1 MIDIPFVTPFLNSI
15 PTYMDF
21 EGQKVAE
28 KIFQVVIVVFAAAG
42 LVWGYIVQQFSYTVI
57 SLGVGFIISCLLTL
71 PPWPLYRK
79 HPLPWQN
86 VRDEAGSSSSKSI
99 KKKK

>member
-1 MIDIPFVTPFLNSI
+1 MIDIPFLTPLLERI

-28 KIFQVVIVVFAAAG
+28 KIFQVVIVIFAVIG
-42 LVWGYIVQQFSYTVI
+42 LAWGYIVQQFSYTVI
-57 SLGVGFIISCLLTL
+57 TLGIGFVISCLLTL
-71 PPWPLYRK
+71 PPWPVYRK
-79 HPLPWQN
+79 NALPWQK
-86 VRDEAGSSSSKSI
+86 VRDEAGASSSKTG

>member
-1 MIDIPFVTPFLNSI
+1 MIDIPFLTPLLDRI

-28 KIFQVVIVVFAAAG
+28 KIFQVVIVAFALAG
-42 LVWGYIVQQFSYTVI
+42 LAWGYVVQQFSYTVI
-57 SLGVGFIISCLLTL
+57 SLGIGFIISCLLTL
-71 PPWPLYRK
+71 PPWPVYRK
-79 HPLPWQN
+79 NPLPWQKA
-86 VRDEAGSSSSKSI
+86 RDEAGSSSSKSS

>member
-1 MIDIPFVTPFLNSI
+1 MVDIPLLTPFLNSI

-28 KIFQVVIVVFAAAG
+28 KIFQVIIVVFAAAG
-42 LVWGYIVQQFSYTVI
+42 LVWGYIVQQFSLTVI

-79 HPLPWQN
+79 HPLPWQKA
-86 VRDEAGSSSSKSI
+86 RDEAGSSSSKSS

>member
-1 MIDIPFVTPFLNSI
+1 MIDIPFLTPLLDRI

-21 EGQKVAE
+21 EGQKAAE
-28 KIFQVVIVVFAAAG
+28 KLFQVVIVAFAAGG

-57 SLGVGFIISCLLTL
+57 SLGIGFVISCLLTL
-71 PPWPLYRK
+71 PPWPAYRK
-79 HPLPWQN
+79 NPIPWQKP
-86 VRDEAGSSSSKSI
+86 REEAGSSSSKSS